1 MITLLILIP
10 ILGAIIAAASN
21 TEVAKRIAVAS
32 SLIATVLSAVMYVQY
47 NAAGGQMAFI
57 EKVPWIP
64 SLGITYHVAL
74 DGLSLPFVFLTA
86 LLTLVS
92 VLAQFGEKQKS
103 FYALFLVMQAGLV
116 GVFASLDLVL
126 YFLFWEV
133 VLIPMFFII
142 GVWGYE
148 NRRYAAIKFVLYSLT
163 GSVLML
169 VAILALGFGVA
180 NATKQ
185 PLSFDYDVL
194 RAQLEVIKGLPGIGL
209 IFWGFLA
216 AFLIKLPAFPF
227 HTWLPHAHT
236 EAPTGGSIMLA
247 GVLLKMGGY
256 GILRFNLGLMPGEM
270 QVYQTLLAILA
281 TVGVVYG
288 AYCAMAQ
295 KDLKRMVAYSSVN
308 HMGYVLL
315 GIVSMTAMGIHGAVY
330 QMVAHGIITGLMFMT
345 VGFLSHRTHTRA
357 IAQMTGIYN
366 AMPIL
371 GAIMWLAFLGGLGLP
386 GMAGFIGEYTAL
398 NGAVKNPDTAV
409 YGYISLLGIII
420 TAGFILYAI
429 QRVLLGRAPG
439 SSSDEGDT
447 HSESHADSG
456 HGAPVLSSHAPS
468 THTAHSSKWH
478 DLTPLEIAAAAPL
491 IVLAIVLGLY
501 PNLLTPWIDGS
512 TQALLESIKTVMALK
527 AGGN

>member
-1 MITLLILIP
+1 MITLLMVIP
-10 ILGAIIAAASN
+10 LLAAIIAASSN
-21 TEVAKRIAVAS
+21 VQIAKRIAVAA
-32 SLIATVLSAVMYVQY
+32 SLLCTVISAVMYVQY
-47 NAAGGQMAFI
+47 NASSGALAFV

-92 VLAQFGEKQKS
+92 VLAQFDVKQKS
-103 FYALFLVMQAGLV
+103 FYALFLVMQAGV
-116 GVFASLDLVL
+116 TGVFSSLDLVL

-180 NATKQ
+180 GATNQ

-194 RAQLEVIKGLPGIGL
+194 RTQLEAIRNLPGLPW
-209 IFWGFLA
+209 IFWGFMI
-216 AFLIKLPAFPF
+216 AFLIKLPAFPV

-236 EAPTGGSIMLA
+236 EAPTAGSIMLA

-270 QVYQTLLAILA
+270 QAYQTTLAVLA
-281 TVGVVYG
+281 TIGVVYG

-315 GIVSMTAMGIHGAVY
+315 GTVSLTAMGIHGAVY

-345 VGFLSHRTHTRA
+345 VGFLSHRTHTRV
-357 IAQMTGIYN
+357 IANMTGMYA

-371 GAIMWLAFLGGLGLP
+371 GGIMWLAFLGGLGLP

-398 NGAVKNPDTAV
+398 NGAVQNPNTAV
-409 YGYISLLGIII
+409 YGYISLLGIMI
-420 TAGFILYAI
+420 TAGFILFAI

-439 SSSDEGDT
+439 TEDEHGSV
-447 HSESHADSG
+447 HAESHADDT
-456 HGAPVLSSHAPS
+456 HGKPVHEDANLSPSSHAK
-468 THTAHSSKWH
+468 SSWH
-478 DLTPLEIAAAAPL
+478 DLNPLEIGAAAPL
-491 IVLAIVLGLY
+491 VVLAIVLGLY

-512 TQALLESIKTVMALK
+512 ASALLESVRSLIAQR
-527 AGGN
+527 

>member
-10 ILGAIIAAASN
+10 IVGAIIAASSSV
-21 TEVAKRIAVAS
+21 EIAKRIAVAA
-32 SLIATVLSAVMYVQY
+32 SLVSTILASVMYFQY
-47 NAAGGQMAFI
+47 NTAAGLMAFT
-57 EKVPWIP
+57 EKVAWIP

-74 DGLSLPFVFLTA
+74 DGLSLPFVLLSA

-92 VLAQFGEKQKS
+92 VLAQFDQKQKS
-103 FYALFLVMQAGLV
+103 FYALFLVMQAGLT
-116 GVFASLDLVL
+116 GVFVSLDLVL

-148 NRRYAAIKFVLYSLT
+148 NRRYAAVKFVLYSLT

-180 NATKQ
+180 NASGQ

-194 RAQLEVIKGLPGIGL
+194 KTQLEAIKNLPGIGW

-216 AFLIKLPAFPF
+216 AFLIKLPAFPV

-256 GILRFNLGLMPGEM
+256 GILRFNLGLMPAEM
-270 QVYQTLLAILA
+270 QTYQTVLSVLA
-281 TVGVVYG
+281 TIGVVYG

-315 GIVSMTAMGIHGAVY
+315 GIVSLTAMGIHGAVY
-330 QMVAHGIITGLMFMT
+330 QMIAHGLITGLMFMM

-366 AMPIL
+366 AMPVL

-386 GMAGFIGEYTAL
+386 GMAGFIGEFTAL
-398 NGAVKNPDTAV
+398 SGAVKNPNTAV

-420 TAGFILYAI
+420 TAGFILFAI

-439 SSSDEGDT
+439 LNEDSGDT
-447 HSESHADSG
+447 HGESQG
-456 HGAPVLSSHAPS
+456 EHGDTIHTPVHSDHAPKKS
-468 THTAHSSKWH
+468 IWP
-478 DLTPLEIAAAAPL
+478 DLSALEVAAAAPL

-512 TQALLESIKTVMALK
+512 TQALLETIKTVTASR
-527 AGGN
+527 

>member
-10 ILGAIIAAASN
+10 ILGAIIAASSN
-21 TEVAKRIAVAS
+21 TEVSKRIAVAA
-32 SLIATVLSAVMYVQY
+32 SLVTTIISGVMYFQY
-47 NAAGGQMAFI
+47 NAAAGQMAFV
-57 EKVPWIP
+57 EKVPWIQ
-64 SLGITYHVAL
+64 SLGISYHVAL
-74 DGLSLPFVFLTA
+74 DGLSLPFVVLTA

-92 VLAQFGEKQKS
+92 VLAQFDQKQKS
-103 FYALFLVMQAGLV
+103 FYALFLVMQAGV
-116 GVFASLDLVL
+116 TGVFASLDLVL
-126 YFLFWEV
+126 FFLFWEV

-169 VAILALGFGVA
+169 VGILALAFGVSS
-180 NATKQ
+180 ATGQ

-194 RAQLEVIKGLPGIGL
+194 RGQLEVIKALPGIGL
-209 IFWGFLA
+209 IFWAFLA
-216 AFLIKLPAFPF
+216 AFLVKLPAFPV

-256 GILRFNLGLMPGEM
+256 GILRFNLGLMPNEM
-270 QVYQTLLAILA
+270 QVYQTVLAILA

-315 GIVSMTAMGIHGAVY
+315 GIVSLTAMGIHGAVY
-330 QMVAHGIITGLMFMT
+330 QMVAHGLITGLMFMM
-345 VGFLSHRTHTRA
+345 VGFLSHRTHTRV
-357 IAQMTGIYN
+357 IANMTGMYA
-366 AMPIL
+366 AMPVL
-371 GAIMWLAFLGGLGLP
+371 GAIMWMAFLGGLGLP

-398 NGAVKNPDTAV
+398 SGTIQNPNTAL
-409 YGYISLLGIII
+409 YGYISLLGIMI
-420 TAGFILYAI
+420 TAGFILFAI

-439 SSSDEGDT
+439 SSDD
-447 HSESHADSG
+447 HHDDHA
-456 HGAPVLSSHAPS
+456 SSHDVPAKS
-468 THTAHSSKWH
+468 HWH
-478 DLTPLEIAAAAPL
+478 DLSPLEIAAAAPL
-491 IVLAIVLGLY
+491 VVLSVVLGLY

-512 TQALLESIKTVMALK
+512 TQALLETVRAVI
-527 AGGN
+527 ASR